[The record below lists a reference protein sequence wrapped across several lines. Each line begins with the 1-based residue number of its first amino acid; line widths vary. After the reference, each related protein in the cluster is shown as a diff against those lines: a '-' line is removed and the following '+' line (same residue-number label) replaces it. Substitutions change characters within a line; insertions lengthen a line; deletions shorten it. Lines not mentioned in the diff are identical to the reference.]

1 MLLALLL
8 PATATAH
15 DFEVD
20 GIYYDLNGNEAT
32 VTYNN
37 FIGCSYYGDVT
48 IPASVTNN
56 GTTYPVTSIHYEA
69 FKSCTSLTS
78 IDIPNSVTEI
88 GDEAFAWCT
97 GLT

>member
-1 MLLALLL
+1 MKQIYRLSLMLLALLL

-32 VTYNN
+32 VTHNN
-37 FIGCSYYGDVT
+37 FNGCSYSGDVT
-48 IPASVTNN
+48 IPTSVTYN
-56 GTTYPVTSIHYEA
+56 GTTYPVTSIHY
-69 FKSCTSLTS
+69 
-78 IDIPNSVTEI
+78 
-88 GDEAFAWCT
+88 GAFAWCT